1 MEVYKIIGLLLVI
14 TAIVVS
20 LILSIV
26 YYVRHAKYKKINTSL
41 GKTGGEIAV
50 MLLKKYNL
58 KDIKLE
64 TISGKERYFFTPNTI
79 YLSEDLY
86 KRKTV
91 YDTVVSAYT
100 TYSFIKKNEN
110 KYLIKFLSNLS
121 SFLKYTILFSYS
133 IILLGLS
140 FEIENTVW
148 IGVYLLI
155 FAFIANLLL
164 FLEENKLVHPIVME
178 LRDAEIIDIKEKEAL
193 TKMLSSVVNLSIAS
207 LVFNLVSLFQK
218 IINIL
223 INDEE

>member
-14 TAIVVS
+14 TAIVFS

-86 KRKTV
+86 KGKTV